1 MFDERLGVGTYFSS
15 GEETD
20 YLYSF
25 LLRTIEHVVF
35 LLTEQPFIIRLTMQ
49 IFLKSINI
57 ALDLLHYK
65 KRIG

>member
-1 MFDERLGVGTYFSS
+1 MLRNLGCT
-15 GEETD
+15 
-20 YLYSF
+20 L

-35 LLTEQPFIIRLTMQ
+35 LLTEQPFIIQLTMQ